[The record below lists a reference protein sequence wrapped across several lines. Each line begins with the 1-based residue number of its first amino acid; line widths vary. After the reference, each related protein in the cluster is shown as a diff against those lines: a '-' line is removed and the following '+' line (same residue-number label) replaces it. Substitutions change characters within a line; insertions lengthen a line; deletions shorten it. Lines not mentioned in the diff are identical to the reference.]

1 MVDMQASSKGSKK
14 RKHDADAAPKRA
26 ATKAKKA
33 TAKPT
38 LPVLLGTEPA
48 RSSDASTK
56 KLQKGAPPEESTT
69 CMLCNASLKLKDLRQ
84 HVGGH
89 MALEDFSVVRCGFC
103 GQDDGSC
110 VISLTAGTSTV
121 TVTPVPQGNCPR
133 FRKFYVTSA
142 TKNHK
147 CTNIPTQCARCNKWL
162 WKYTLRQHYRDCH
175 DGLEAM
181 TDAER
186 EATTLSQA
194 ELDGLHKLA
203 SDIAGRKRKA
213 APRPAP
219 TSSTEPELSL
229 SSSSSSSWID
239 AFVPLEVEPNVFLV

>member
-1 MVDMQASSKGSKK
+1 MVDMQAPPKGSKK

-33 TAKPT
+33 SAKPT
-38 LPVLLGTEPA
+38 LPAPPGTEPPPSTA
-48 RSSDASTK
+48 AAATK
-56 KLQKGAPPEESTT
+56 KIHKGAPPEESTT
-69 CMLCNASLKLKDLRQ
+69 CMLCSASLKLKDLRQ
-84 HVGGH
+84 HVGAH
-89 MALEDFSVVRCGFC
+89 MAFEDFGVVRCGFC

-147 CTNIPTQCARCNKWL
+147 CTNIPQQCALCSKWL

-175 DGLEAM
+175 GGLDAM
-181 TDAER
+181 TDADL
-186 EATTLSQA
+186 EATTLSQT
-194 ELDGLHKLA
+194 ELDGLLKLA
-203 SDIAGRKRKA
+203 GDIAGRKRKA
-213 APRPAP
+213 AP
-219 TSSTEPELSL
+219 TSSPEP
-229 SSSSSSSWID
+229 SSWID